1 MFGNYALAALAA
13 LTSGVLANTPI
24 DNSVFV
30 NDPLSAVKAAAPLWH
45 FDAMT
50 CFPTAAT
57 QADGSQTRNLTADL
71 YIRTNTEQD
80 TGHPYDWEWA
90 AVKFVKNAQGQY
102 IRDGIWLEQD
112 GNRPYISWGKIPNT
126 FDCKTDRAQNGNT
139 NRNHPKAYFGK
150 WKHHVDVHFN
160 DKFENDCFG
169 AVLNSTDYH
178 SDDYASDNLVL
189 GSAVPAIYK
198 YGKADSTPSSSRL
211 VERMIFVADETCAEI
226 EFETSFPGKCHFDR
240 EMRRDSS
247 SSKSRTQSLHP
258 WFLALLI
265 ENRFR
270 VICWFPALL
279 LSQLPSLGALSAAS
293 RPRLSTSEIVKEF
306 QDHEMIHELMNL
318 HD

>member
-71 YIRTNTEQD
+71 CMILEPLNQGCPVQARQKQQEQPSTPFPTYYSIRKCDKDSSWRVVYDVFFQKD

-178 SDDYASDNLVL
+178 SDDYAYYASDNLVL
-189 GSAVPAIYK
+189 GSAVPATYK
-198 YGKADSTPSSSRL
+198 YGKADSTPSS
-211 VERMIFVADETCAEI
+211 
-226 EFETSFPGKCHFDR
+226 FEAGGAYDLCG
-240 EMRRDSS
+240 
-247 SSKSRTQSLHP
+247 SK
-258 WFLALLI
+258 FA
-265 ENRFR
+265 
-270 VICWFPALL
+270 
-279 LSQLPSLGALSAAS
+279 
-293 RPRLSTSEIVKEF
+293 
-306 QDHEMIHELMNL
+306 
-318 HD
+318 